1 MTSPDRRRRVEPLT
15 PPPGRFDSVMAQAR
29 SRRYQRATAACG
41 ITGVFLAG
49 IVGGLSLGG
58 GVTGVRDRILAVAGD
73 AAGPAATSP
82 APAATSP
89 DQSSQA
95 SVVPPTGGT
104 ASSSDTAGA
113 GAASAA
119 DTAAATSA
127 APEAASSVLRGRVVD
142 PAGAPVAGVYVWTG
156 QATAAG
162 GFLPDRAV
170 TTTDAKGR
178 YEVSCSGAPGAR
190 DVLAGEPQPRHLG
203 HRHVG
208 RHLRRRR
215 PLLGAAGP
223 AGHRAP
229 ARRRR
234 RGPGADRRRLS
245 RRPLPAVALA
255 GRRPRC
261 RGAARRSR
269 RGRPLP
275 DLGCARRN
283 VGARRTRPHDERDR
297 RGRWHGRAGRHLRLP
312 VAAGPDPG
320 PHDHAAAHPER
331 DPHGPVPA
339 ARPRRPPPAARPP
352 PAPRE
357 RPSAGARPRKDG
369 PGTGARM
376 PAVPHPAPPPVA
388 VRPPA
393 SPEQLD
399 GPARRTRGAA
409 AGRSPRGD
417 RPACCR
423 AQLPA
428 RPAAAGVRTA

>member
-1 MTSPDRRRRVEPLT
+1 MTSPDRRRRVEPLA

-178 YEVSCSGAPGAR
+178 YEVSCSGAPVLVTSWPVNRSLGTSATGTWAATFVDDARCSAPPDRRVTVLQRGGVVEGRVQTDVGCPDVRFPLWLWLGGDRGVAVRLGDLAEGDRYLISGAPDGTSVLGAR
-190 DVLAGEPQPRHLG
+190 GRTTSVTVEAGGTVEQDVTFACPSL
-203 HRHVG
+203 
-208 RHLRRRR
+208 
-215 PLLGAAGP
+215 P
-223 AGHRAP
+223 AP
-229 ARRRR
+229 T
-234 RGPGADRRRLS
+234 PDPTTT
-245 RRPLPAVALA
+245 PLPTPSETPTAPSGSA
-255 GRRPRC
+255 
-261 RGAARRSR
+261 
-269 RGRPLP
+269 
-275 DLGCARRN
+275 
-283 VGARRTRPHDERDR
+283 TT
-297 RGRWHGRAGRHLRLP
+297 
-312 VAAGPDPG
+312 
-320 PHDHAAAHPER
+320 
-331 DPHGPVPA
+331 PA
-339 ARPRRPPPAARPP
+339 ASGSTATG
-352 PAPRE
+352 
-357 RPSAGARPRKDG
+357 SAGAAQRGG
-369 PGTGARM
+369 PT
-376 PAVPHPAPPPVA
+376 P
-388 VRPPA
+388 
-393 SPEQLD
+393 
-399 GPARRTRGAA
+399 
-409 AGRSPRGD
+409 
-417 RPACCR
+417 
-423 AQLPA
+423 
-428 RPAAAGVRTA
+428 